1 MTIDNERVI
10 EDLYSMHLW
19 GGDHLPY
26 QDLIRMLKQESGS
39 TSSLYDIAVHIK
51 KINEG

>member
-1 MTIDNERVI
+1 MIDKSKEVT
-10 EDLYSMHLW
+10 DLLSMHMW

-39 TSSLYDIAVHIK
+39 TSSLYEIALHVQDYL
-51 KINEG
+51 